1 VLKSDLSKI
10 PVLPPAPALPPNLR
24 WSANRI
30 AVIYLVLAIL
40 LLPWLILLA
49 IKLPD
54 RQINLNYRLA
64 WVGFDVMLMLTL
76 SRTAWLAWRR
86 SPYLVIV
93 ASMTATLL
101 IVDAWF
107 DITTAGSERERYL
120 AIATAVLIELPLA
133 AFSMRLARRAQQMIA
148 GALTRARLIDA
159 GWPASADPDTGC

>member
-1 VLKSDLSKI
+1 MGPVVGDVLRSA
-10 PVLPPAPALPPNLR
+10 PAVLPQAPAWSAWR

-30 AVIYLVLAIL
+30 AVIYLVLAL
-40 LLPWLILLA
+40 LLVPWMVVLA

-54 RQINLNYRLA
+54 RQINHNYRLA
-64 WVGFDVMLMLTL
+64 WVGFDIMLTTTL

-101 IVDAWF
+101 VVDAWF

-120 AIATAVLIELPLA
+120 AIATAILIELPLA
-133 AFSMRLARRAQQMIA
+133 AFSMRLARRAQQKIA
-148 GALTRARLIDA
+148 GLVR
-159 GWPASADPDTGC
+159 S

>member
-1 VLKSDLSKI
+1 LKSETAA
-10 PVLPPAPALPPNLR
+10 LPPAPALSPSWR

-30 AVIYLVLAIL
+30 AVIYLVLALL
-40 LLPWLILLA
+40 LLPWMVILA

-64 WVGFDVMLMLTL
+64 WVGFDLMLMITL

-133 AFSMRLARRAQQMIA
+133 VFSMRLARRAQQKIA
-148 GALTRARLIDA
+148 GLIAR
-159 GWPASADPDTGC
+159 SR